1 MNFSPL
7 SFSATESIVL
17 LPSQLTTLRSRR
29 PEQCLLFALLAAAWE
44 SLSKHVGLNT
54 PQANRRVEEELAWVN
69 SEERGPF
76 SFHFCC
82 EHLDLDPRA
91 LRAGIHQSLALRQR
105 GKKGQGLKYRARRK
119 QRMTPKRI
127 AA

>member
-17 LPSQLTTLRSRR
+17 LPSQLTTLRSLR
-29 PEQCLLFALLAAAWE
+29 PEQCLLVALLAAAWE
-44 SLSKHVGLNT
+44 SLSKHVGLHT
-54 PQANRRVEEELAWVN
+54 PQANRPVEEELAWVN

-76 SFHFCC
+76 SFWFCC
-82 EHLDLDPRA
+82 EHLALDPGAVRE
-91 LRAGIHQSLALRQR
+91 GIHRSLAQRQR
-105 GKKGQGLKYRARRK
+105 GEKGERLKYRARRE